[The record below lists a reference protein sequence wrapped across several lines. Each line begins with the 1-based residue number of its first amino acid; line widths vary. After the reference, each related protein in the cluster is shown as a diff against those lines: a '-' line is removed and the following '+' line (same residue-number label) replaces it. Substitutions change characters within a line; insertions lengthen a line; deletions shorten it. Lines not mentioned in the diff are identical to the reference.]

1 MKILKLLSLRHQDW
15 IQMALSFGLDI
26 EDAEDLVQDMYV
38 KLYEKTTYEQIKY
51 GEDDVN
57 TFYVYVTMRNLF
69 YDHKK
74 KQVPQVDITEIKHI
88 ANEEEHYDKEVLEDL
103 LDKMNECIEG
113 MHWYNKKIFE
123 IYYGKGETI
132 RELSEGSKISANS
145 IFNTLKNVREEI
157 KTTCQKDYKGYTKQ
171 E

>member
-1 MKILKLLSLRHQDW
+1 MKILELLAQRHQDW

-69 YDHKK
+69 YDEKK
-74 KQVPQVDITEIKHI
+74 KQVTKVDVTSIKNI
-88 ANEEEHYDKEVLEDL
+88 ANEEECYDKEVLEEL
-103 LDKMNECIEG
+103 LDNMNKCIEG

-132 RELSEGSKISANS
+132 RELSHGSKISPNS

-157 KTTCQKDYKGYTKQ
+157 KSTCKEDYKGYTKQ